1 MENNSNSNIP
11 NNPNNGN
18 KQKMFRFNFYWM
30 YGLILV
36 MLVALYMSNDT
47 TSTKELG
54 WTEFQK
60 LAKDN
65 AFEEMVVYNKKNV
78 VEATVKSSKVA
89 EVFSNNMPQPGTL
102 APKVY
107 IKIPSADKFTD
118 FYDQAVAQNQIDT
131 QVRFEES
138 DDAIWSFII
147 SFGPMILLLLVW
159 IFLMRRMSGGVGA
172 GPGNVFTVGKAKA
185 QICN

>member
-1 MENNSNSNIP
+1 MENNRM
-11 NNPNNGN
+11 NPNKPKDN

-78 VEATVKSSKVA
+78 VEAIVKSSKVA

-147 SFGPMILLLLVW
+147 SFGPMILLLLV
-159 IFLMRRMSGGVGA
+159 
-172 GPGNVFTVGKAKA
+172 
-185 QICN
+185 

>member
-1 MENNSNSNIP
+1 
-11 NNPNNGN
+11 
-18 KQKMFRFNFYWM
+18 MFRFNFYWM

-102 APKVY
+102 APKV
-107 IKIPSADKFTD
+107 
-118 FYDQAVAQNQIDT
+118 
-131 QVRFEES
+131 
-138 DDAIWSFII
+138 
-147 SFGPMILLLLVW
+147 
-159 IFLMRRMSGGVGA
+159 
-172 GPGNVFTVGKAKA
+172 
-185 QICN
+185 

>member
-1 MENNSNSNIP
+1 MENNSNIP

-78 VEATVKSSKVA
+78 VEATV
-89 EVFSNNMPQPGTL
+89 
-102 APKVY
+102 
-107 IKIPSADKFTD
+107 
-118 FYDQAVAQNQIDT
+118 
-131 QVRFEES
+131 
-138 DDAIWSFII
+138 
-147 SFGPMILLLLVW
+147 
-159 IFLMRRMSGGVGA
+159 
-172 GPGNVFTVGKAKA
+172 
-185 QICN
+185 